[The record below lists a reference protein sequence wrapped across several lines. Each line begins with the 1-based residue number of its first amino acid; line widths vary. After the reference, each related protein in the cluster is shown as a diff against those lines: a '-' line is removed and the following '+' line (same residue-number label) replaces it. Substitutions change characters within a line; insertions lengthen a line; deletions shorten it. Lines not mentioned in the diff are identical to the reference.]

1 LLSEG
6 SAGCVP
12 RLSQSNEP
20 GWEEVL
26 RRSQKLE
33 TRDPQTSKAVQGDEN
48 KMMKSKKR
56 FSVLLM
62 AATLL
67 VAGAA
72 GFAQRH
78 FMLTNAARPEVK
90 MQLSAAVE
98 RDSALVALDKTT
110 VVNPGE
116 ILDWTI
122 TSENSGNAAALEYKT
137 VGHIPPGTT
146 FVADSAK
153 ADGAKAGYS
162 IDNGKSWSAQ
172 PMIEVKQ
179 ADGSIKRVPA
189 PVAMYT
195 EIRYEWADPL
205 AQGGKL
211 SASYKVRVK

>member
-1 LLSEG
+1 
-6 SAGCVP
+6 
-12 RLSQSNEP
+12 
-20 GWEEVL
+20 
-26 RRSQKLE
+26 
-33 TRDPQTSKAVQGDEN
+33 
-48 KMMKSKKR
+48 MMKSKKR

-62 AATLL
+62 AATLM

-78 FMLTNAARPEVK
+78 FMLANAARPEVK

-98 RDSALVALDKTT
+98 RDSALVPLDKLDKTT
-110 VVNPGE
+110 VVKPGE

-122 TSENSGNAAALEYKT
+122 TSENSGNAPALEFKT
-137 VGHIPPGTT
+137 VGHIPQGTT

-162 IDNGKSWSAQ
+162 IDGGKSYSAQ

-179 ADGSIKRVPA
+179 ADGSVKRVPA
-189 PVAMYT
+189 PVSMYT

>member
-1 LLSEG
+1 
-6 SAGCVP
+6 
-12 RLSQSNEP
+12 
-20 GWEEVL
+20 
-26 RRSQKLE
+26 
-33 TRDPQTSKAVQGDEN
+33 
-48 KMMKSKKR
+48 MMKSKKR
-56 FSVLLM
+56 FSALLM
-62 AATLL
+62 AVLTLM

-78 FMLTNAARPEVK
+78 FMLANAARPEVK

-110 VVNPGE
+110 VVKPGE

-122 TSENSGNAAALEYKT
+122 TSENSGNAPALEYKT
-137 VGHIPPGTT
+137 VGHIPQGTT

-153 ADGAKAGYS
+153 AEGAKTVYS
-162 IDNGKSWSAQ
+162 IDGGKSYSAQ
-172 PMIEVKQ
+172 PTIEVKQ
-179 ADGSIKRVPA
+179 ADGSVKRVPA
-189 PVAMYT
+189 PVSMYT

>member
-1 LLSEG
+1 
-6 SAGCVP
+6 
-12 RLSQSNEP
+12 
-20 GWEEVL
+20 
-26 RRSQKLE
+26 
-33 TRDPQTSKAVQGDEN
+33 
-48 KMMKSKKR
+48 MMKSKKR
-56 FSVLLM
+56 FSALLM
-62 AATLL
+62 AVLTLM

-78 FMLTNAARPEVK
+78 FMLANAARPEVK

-110 VVNPGE
+110 VVKPGE

-122 TSENSGNAAALEYKT
+122 TSENSGNAPALEYKT
-137 VGHIPPGTT
+137 VGHIPQGTT

-153 ADGAKAGYS
+153 AEGAKAVYS
-162 IDNGKSWSAQ
+162 IDGGKSYSAQ
-172 PMIEVKQ
+172 PTIEVKQ
-179 ADGSIKRVPA
+179 ADGSVKRVPA
-189 PVAMYT
+189 PVSMYT